1 MIFSPQYKTG
11 DLTNKKTKRTFT
23 LSHRFI
29 MRKAVST
36 LTCIVILY
44 LCSSSI

>member
-1 MIFSPQYKTG
+1 MIFSPQHKTG

-23 LSHRFI
+23 PEFAI

-36 LTCIVILY
+36 LTC
-44 LCSSSI
+44 

>member
-11 DLTNKKTKRTFT
+11 GLTNKKTKRTFT
-23 LSHRFI
+23 PESAI

-36 LTCIVILY
+36 LTC
-44 LCSSSI
+44 

>member
-11 DLTNKKTKRTFT
+11 DLTNKKTKHTFT
-23 LSHRFI
+23 PESAI

-36 LTCIVILY
+36 LTC
-44 LCSSSI
+44 

>member
-1 MIFSPQYKTG
+1 MIFLPQYKTG

-23 LSHRFI
+23 PESAI

-36 LTCIVILY
+36 LTC
-44 LCSSSI
+44 

>member
-1 MIFSPQYKTG
+1 G

-23 LSHRFI
+23 PESAI

-36 LTCIVILY
+36 LTC
-44 LCSSSI
+44 

>member
-23 LSHRFI
+23 PESAI
-29 MRKAVST
+29 MRKAAST
-36 LTCIVILY
+36 L
-44 LCSSSI
+44 S

>member
-1 MIFSPQYKTG
+1 MIFSLQYKRG

-23 LSHRFI
+23 PESAI

-36 LTCIVILY
+36 LTC
-44 LCSSSI
+44 

>member
-11 DLTNKKTKRTFT
+11 DLMNKKTKRTFT
-23 LSHRFI
+23 PESAI

-36 LTCIVILY
+36 LTC
-44 LCSSSI
+44 